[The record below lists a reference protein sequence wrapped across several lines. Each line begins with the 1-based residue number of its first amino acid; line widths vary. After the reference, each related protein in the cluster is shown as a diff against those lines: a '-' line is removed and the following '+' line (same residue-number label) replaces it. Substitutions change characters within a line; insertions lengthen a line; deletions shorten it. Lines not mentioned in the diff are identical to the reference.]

1 MTVDADEK
9 SVDAKI
15 LIVDDQ
21 KPNVELLEMILELA
35 GYSSVTGI
43 TDPRLVL
50 DLYLEH
56 HFDLIL
62 LDIRMPHLDGFQVME
77 QLSAVIQDDYLPV
90 LVLTAEKEEE
100 TRFRAFELGAKDFI
114 TKPFDQIE
122 VLHRIHNMLEVRML
136 HNQVREQNSEL
147 EKRVEHRTRELL
159 IAKDL
164 AESANRAKSE
174 FLANMSHELRTP
186 LNGILGAS
194 QILQAQIFGDLGDER
209 YVEYANDMHIAG
221 EHLLGVIGKILDI
234 SQIDSGTLEFHA
246 RPVNLM
252 ELIKTCVQLVTEAAN
267 TNGVS
272 ITTDIDQNTPL
283 LMADETRL
291 KQALLNLLSNSI
303 KFTHNGS
310 VRVSLNLEEGALITM
325 VTDTG
330 KGIRAEDLERVLTP
344 FEQARKGSD
353 TAHDGIGLGLPL
365 AKAFTELHGG
375 KLELQSEIGK
385 GTSVR
390 LVFPTSIF
398 CSDSD

>member
-252 ELIKTCVQLVTEAAN
+252 ELIKTCVQLVSEAAN

>member
-1 MTVDADEK
+1 MTADAEK
-9 SVDAKI
+9 QGAKAKI

-21 KPNVELLEMILELA
+21 RPNVELLEMILELA
-35 GYSSVTGI
+35 GYSDVTGI

-50 DLYLEH
+50 DLYLER

-77 QLSAVIQDDYLPV
+77 QLSAVIRDDYLPV

-114 TKPFDQIE
+114 TKPFDQAE

-136 HNQVREQNSEL
+136 HNQVREQNLLL
-147 EKRVEHRTRELL
+147 EKRVEDRTRDLL

-186 LNGILGAS
+186 LNGIIGAS

-209 YVEYANDMHIAG
+209 YVEYANDMHNAG
-221 EHLLGVIGKILDI
+221 EHLLGIIGKILDI
-234 SQIDSGTLEFHA
+234 SHIESGTLEFHA
-246 RPVNLM
+246 RPVNLVD
-252 ELIKTCVQLVTEAAN
+252 LIDLCVRMVAKPAKAN
-267 TNGVS
+267 EVS
-272 ITTDIDQNTPL
+272 ITTDVDQNTPL
-283 LMADETRL
+283 IMADEIRL
-291 KQALLNLLSNSI
+291 KQVLLDLLSNSI

-310 VRVSLNLEEGALITM
+310 VRITVKREEGALVTT

-330 KGIRAEDLERVLTP
+330 KGIHAKDLERVLTP

-365 AKAFTELHGG
+365 ARAFTEMHGG
-375 KLELQSEIGK
+375 KLEIKSEVGK
-385 GTSVR
+385 GTSVS
-390 LVFPTSIF
+390 LIFPTSIF
-398 CSDSD
+398 C

>member
-1 MTVDADEK
+1 MMTSAEDA
-9 SVDAKI
+9 SLDAKI

-21 KPNVELLEMILELA
+21 RPNVELLEMILELA
-35 GYSSVTGI
+35 GYNDVTGI
-43 TDPRLVL
+43 TDPRLVQ
-50 DLYLEH
+50 DLYLERR
-56 HFDLIL
+56 FDLIL

-77 QLSAVIQDDYLPV
+77 QLSTVVGDDYLPV

-114 TKPFDQIE
+114 TKPFDQTE
-122 VLHRIHNMLEVRML
+122 VLNRIHNMLEVRML
-136 HNQVREQNSEL
+136 HNQVRQQNLEL
-147 EKRVEHRTRELL
+147 ERRVEDRTRELL

-194 QILQAQIFGDLGDER
+194 QILHAQIFGDLGDER

-221 EHLLGVIGKILDI
+221 EHLLGMIGKILDI
-234 SQIDSGTLEFHA
+234 SYIESGSLEFHA
-246 RPVNLM
+246 KPVNLT
-252 ELIKTCVQLVTEAAN
+252 ELIEACVQSVSEPAN
-267 TNGVS
+267 ANGVS

-291 KQALLNLLSNSI
+291 KQVLLNLLSNSI

-310 VRVSLNLEEGALITM
+310 VKVTLKLEEGALIM
-325 VTDTG
+325 IVTDTG
-330 KGIRAEDLERVLTP
+330 KGIHAEDLERVLTP

-375 KLELQSEIGK
+375 NLELKSEIGK
-385 GTSVR
+385 GTSVS
-390 LVFPTSIF
+390 LMFPTSIF
-398 CSDSD
+398 C